1 MRQLKA
7 AVLSVVLL
15 APRHHVEAKPGQLKR
30 ATEGPKP
37 LRVQVDTG
45 KTIGYINP
53 LIYGVEAVTV
63 PATPPPA
70 EEDRWMSE
78 IATHGARMMRLQ
90 VEAADERNLSSLI
103 GILKQAR
110 LNGLST
116 MLTFHDLDDVPATE
130 AACQRTL
137 LSLADEGMSVSRVE
151 LPKALSDSFVKR
163 LSARETVKDV
173 PEADRFLDPWRALS
187 DTCFYLRTFL
197 DPPWPLGD
205 GKSLCDLL
213 SSAPPLRFG
222 LAVSGSSEL
231 TADLATTLTQ
241 ANRALEAKY
250 KAASIGLF
258 CPVELKSLFSG
269 PESRGGDRVAT
280 LLASVLMSLPAQG
293 VTLAATRIEDPASWF
308 PVHLAYQLL
317 SGWGSVYGLQA
328 SVVAPAPL
336 KAWAAKTPG
345 RTSLCLINPEDT
357 DLAVRVEWKLARG
370 IYSVASRG
378 LQPGRGYLSN
388 TRMESPL
395 FVIRN
400 STPRVTTTSVPA
412 RGMVVLRCESPG
424 YLASQGLVRLLS
436 LARDN
441 ALEGVPAQKRALI
454 RNILAD
460 ADLSALKI
468 QNGFG
473 EDTTRNRAGFIR
485 SAHRALLRVAQVEA
499 MLKNYALR
507 GQTAKYNYNSMVS
520 LIDDVTERLS
530 EASALLMQ
538 IKLRAD
544 SAAARVKPGDPFI
557 LTVEVTNSGDQV
569 VRNLRFF
576 REPSEDLT
584 VLSDSS
590 ALRQFLR
597 PGQTC
602 TVTYRCKVS
611 PSTRFRISLPVGVGV
626 TYYANQSYAWL
637 RREVEVGMTP

>member
-37 LRVQVDTG
+37 LRVQVDPG
-45 KTIGYINP
+45 ETIGYISP

-70 EEDRWMSE
+70 EGDRWMSE

-90 VEAADERNLSSLI
+90 VEEADERNLSSLI
-103 GILKQAR
+103 GVLKQAR

-130 AACQRTL
+130 AAIQKTL
-137 LSLADEGMSVSRVE
+137 SALADEGMSVSRVE
-151 LPKALSDSFVKR
+151 LPKSLSDSLVQR

-187 DTCFYLRTFL
+187 DTCFYLRTSL

-205 GKSLCDLL
+205 GESLCALF
-213 SSAPPLRFG
+213 SSALPLRFG

-231 TADLATTLTQ
+231 TADLAAMLQKASRDLKTT
-241 ANRALEAKY
+241 R

-258 CPVELKSLFSG
+258 CPVELSALFSS
-269 PESRGGDRVAT
+269 PESQGEDRVAT
-280 LLASVLMSLPAQG
+280 LLASALMSLPAQG
-293 VTLAATRIEDPASWF
+293 ATLAATRVEDPASWF
-308 PVHLAYQLL
+308 PVALAYQLL

-336 KAWAAKTPG
+336 KAWAARTPG

-357 DLAVRVEWKLARG
+357 DLVVRVEWKLTTG

-378 LQPGRGYLSN
+378 LRPGRGYLSN
-388 TRMESPL
+388 TRLESPL
-395 FVIRN
+395 LVTRN
-400 STPRVTTTSVPA
+400 SPPRVTTTSVPA

-424 YLASQGLVRLLS
+424 YLASQGLLRLLS
-436 LARDN
+436 LARDGS
-441 ALEGVPAQKRALI
+441 LEGVPAQKRALI
-454 RNILAD
+454 RNILDD
-460 ADLSALKI
+460 ANRSAMKI

-473 EDTTRNRAGFIR
+473 ENTTRNRAGFIR

-507 GQTAKYNYNSMVS
+507 GRSAKYNYNNMVS

-530 EASALLMQ
+530 EASALLMR

-557 LTVEVTNSGDQV
+557 LTVEVTNNGDQV

-576 REPSEDLT
+576 REPSEDLA

-590 ALRQFLR
+590 AMHRFLR
-597 PGQTC
+597 PGQTR
-602 TVTYRCKVS
+602 TVNFRCKVS

-637 RREVEVGMTP
+637 RREVEVGITP